1 MVGIHNDRL
10 EMRDVVWAKVC
21 KAVCSGHAIQTGDV
35 ARQLWVSYP
44 NCGMSR
50 REIEDEIIR
59 LVGLAGGAAEIG
71 KDTGAAQAG

>member
-1 MVGIHNDRL
+1 MGGIHNDKL

-21 KAVCSGHAIQTGDV
+21 KAVYSGHAIETGEV
-35 ARQLWVSYP
+35 AKRLSVSYP
-44 NCGMSR
+44 NCGMTR

-71 KDTGAAQAG
+71 QEKGARTG

>member
-1 MVGIHNDRL
+1 MVGIHNDRS

-21 KAVCSGHAIQTGDV
+21 KSVCSGHAIETGVV
-35 ARQLWVSYP
+35 ARRLLVSYP
-44 NCGMSR
+44 NCGMTS

-71 KDTGAAQAG
+71 DETGAARTG

>member
-21 KAVCSGHAIQTGDV
+21 KAVCSGHAIRTGDV
-35 ARQLWVSYP
+35 ATHLSVSYP

-71 KDTGAAQAG
+71 KDRRAAQAG

>member
-1 MVGIHNDRL
+1 MVGNHDERVEL
-10 EMRDVVWAKVC
+10 RDVVWAKVC
-21 KAVCSGHAIQTGDV
+21 KAVCGGHAIQTGEV

-59 LVGLAGGAAEIG
+59 LVGLAGGTAEIG
-71 KDTGAAQAG
+71 KDGRAQAG

>member
-1 MVGIHNDRL
+1 MVGIHSDRL

-21 KAVCSGHAIQTGDV
+21 KAVCSGHAIRTGDV
-35 ARQLWVSYP
+35 ARKLGVSYP
-44 NCGMSR
+44 NCGLSR

-71 KDTGAAQAG
+71 KDTGAGQAG